1 MMTKRKYLITGT
13 DMGLGF
19 ALTEAVLNQNDMV
32 FSCTYEQAAEKM
44 SALKEKY
51 PENLIVIEHVDIGND
66 ASVARA
72 VEQVTTYTE
81 KIDVIINNG
90 AINPDNFKSKLEEMD
105 FNIAQAVLNVN
116 ALGAL
121 RISKAF
127 IDHLRKGY
135 LRTLVNI
142 SSEAGSI
149 TQSYRITGY
158 DYCMSKTALNMASSM
173 LQTYLKPDGIKVL
186 AIYPGWMQTEM
197 GGPEAILAPSEVAK
211 KILKLVMDFQGQ
223 FNSHI
228 FIDNEGNKIEW

>member
-1 MMTKRKYLITGT
+1 MTKRTYLVTGT

-19 ALTEAVLNQNDMV
+19 ALTEAVLKQNDIV
-32 FSCTYEQAAEKM
+32 FSCLYKKASDKM
-44 SALKEKY
+44 SALKEHY
-51 PENLIVIEHVDIGND
+51 PDNLFLIEGVDVGD
-66 ASVARA
+66 DDSVARA
-72 VEQVTTYTE
+72 VEEVSKHTE
-81 KIDVIINNG
+81 TLDVIINNG
-90 AINPDNFKSKLEEMD
+90 AINPDNFRSKLEEID
-105 FNIAQAVLNVN
+105 FNIALSVMNVN

-121 RISKAF
+121 RISKGF
-127 IDHLRKGY
+127 ISHLRKGY

-197 GGPEAILAPSEVAK
+197 GGEGAILMPSEVA
-211 KILKLVMDFQGQ
+211 LKVLHLVMTYQGQ

-228 FIDNEGNKIEW
+228 FIDNEGNQIEW